1 MKQALLGLNTEE
13 LGRLAVQEGEPA
25 YRRKQLAEWIY
36 RRYAHAFE
44 EMTDLPVSFRSRLV
58 SKYLVGRAETVVER
72 RSRDGTVKLL
82 LEMADGARVETVG
95 LPYEDRLS
103 CCVSTQVGCAVG
115 CLFCA
120 TGLSGYVRNLT
131 AGEIVAQVLAVEE
144 TVRNGHSQQG
154 LVPDRS
160 NERIDHV
167 TFMGM
172 GEPLLNYEATLKALS
187 LLNVEKGIAARNLT
201 VSTSG
206 FVPGILKLA
215 REKLQI
221 TLAISLHAA
230 SDELRRRLVPGMAKW
245 SIFEILAAVGEYFKQ
260 TGRRITFEYCLLNGE
275 NDSIEEAQKLAGLLR
290 GLNCHVNLIPYNQVA
305 ELGLQASPEKRV
317 RAFRGVL
324 EAAGIQVTQ
333 RQERGADI
341 EAACGQLRRRT

>member
-1 MKQALLGLNTEE
+1 MGFIMKLYLLGLNTEE

-25 YRRKQLAEWIY
+25 YRGKQLAEWIY
-36 RRYAHAFE
+36 RRHARAFE
-44 EMTDLPVSFRSRLV
+44 EMTDLSVSFRSFLTD
-58 SKYLVGRAETVVER
+58 KYLVGRSKPVIER

-82 LEMADGARVETVG
+82 LEMVDGARVETVG

-103 CCVSTQVGCAVG
+103 CCVSTQVGCTVG

-144 TVRNGHSQQG
+144 AMRDGPAQ
-154 LVPDRS
+154 L
-160 NERIDHV
+160 ERIDHV

-187 LLNVEKGIAARNLT
+187 LLNGEKGIAARNLT

-245 SIFEILAAVGEYFKQ
+245 SISEIMGAVRDYFKQ
-260 TGRRITFEYCLLNGE
+260 SGRRPTFEYCLLDGE
-275 NDSIEEAQKLAGLLR
+275 NDSIEEAHKLAGLLH
-290 GLNCHVNLIPYNQVA
+290 GLNCHVNLIPYNQVT
-305 ELGLQASPEKRV
+305 ELGLRASPERQVRVFREVLKR
-317 RAFRGVL
+317 
-324 EAAGIQVTQ
+324 AGIQVTQ